1 MNPADLHPFDVPA
14 RATDLLAEVGLA
26 GRQPAPATST
36 EAFPDGGRW
45 RLEIPSVEGPAA
57 LAAVIETAERL
68 DVPVHRVS
76 QGSGVSMLTDGEIAD
91 MVSMAGERSMVVC
104 LFLTPRASWDIGA
117 QRSSAVGNLVARA
130 RGRDAVLA
138 CIDEALRACELGVR
152 SLLVADEG
160 VLWVLHQLR
169 EQGRLPADLQLKLS
183 VQAAPGNPASFALLH
198 QLGADTINV
207 PSDLS
212 LTQLAELRDAS
223 DATVDFYVEAPD
235 GVGGFVRHHDV
246 AEIVRVAAPVYLKFG
261 LRNAPD
267 IYPSGQH
274 LHGQVVSSALERVRR
289 ARLGLDLL
297 DRQVGRAAREAT
309 MSPVTAAEQPR
320 TRTLALLTDAEPA
333 GA

>member
-1 MNPADLHPFDVPA
+1 MNHEDLHPFA
-14 RATDLLAEVGLA
+14 AAWEAADLLAGVGLA
-26 GRQPAPATST
+26 GHQPEPATST
-36 EAFPDGGRW
+36 ATFPDGGRW

-57 LAAVIETAERL
+57 LATVIETAERL
-68 DVPVHRVS
+68 EVPVHRVS
-76 QGSGVSMLTDGEIAD
+76 QGSGVSMLTDGEIAE
-91 MVSMAGERSMVVC
+91 MVSMAGERSMVLC

-117 QRSSAVGNLVARA
+117 QRGTAVGNLVARA
-130 RGRDAVLA
+130 RGRDALLA
-138 CIDEALRACELGVR
+138 CVDEALRACELGVR

-169 EQGRLPADLQLKLS
+169 GQGRLPADLQLKLS

-212 LTQLAELRDAS
+212 LAQLAELREAS

-246 AEIVRVAAPVYLKFG
+246 AQIVRVAAPVYLKFG

-267 IYPSGQH
+267 IYPSGVH
-274 LHGQVVSSALERVRR
+274 LHGQVVSSAQERVRR

-309 MSPVTAAEQPR
+309 MSALTGTEQPR
-320 TRTLALLTDAEPA
+320 SAALVPLSGLEVSR
-333 GA
+333 G